1 MRVFEI
7 VLMPPAH
14 PIILLKSNEFN
25 MATVSVKRSIL
36 NYTIYFYVYTYI
48 TDSYPVYHEQQQP
61 GIRTGTEAVRALRS
75 TEHRA
80 RAVD

>member
-25 MATVSVKRSIL
+25 MAPVSVKRSIL
-36 NYTIYFYVYTYI
+36 NYTIYFYVYT
-48 TDSYPVYHEQQQP
+48 
-61 GIRTGTEAVRALRS
+61 
-75 TEHRA
+75 
-80 RAVD
+80 